1 MFDAFSSG
9 REASIRSGPFV
20 EGGGDPAPDL
30 FGAIS
35 SYGLCAGCGRFH
47 GVAEAAEGGS
57 QGVIVN
63 ADDRGGTGPNGKPS
77 LSPADAGAQI
87 TRSNLTWAAGI
98 GQPVTVTFA
107 FRATAPGTMP
117 EGTSGFSTFNPTQ
130 IAATLA
136 ALQSWSD
143 VANIVFNR
151 VQDVGSE
158 FSNTATI
165 LFGNY
170 SDGADGAAAF
180 AYLPGPAGSVSA
192 PLPGSVQ
199 GDVWVNNSLSY
210 NATPIALQYG
220 LQVLTHEIGHAIGLS
235 HPAAYNAGAGVSIT
249 YDQHAVYFEDSRQY
263 SLMSYFNAEVTGGEH
278 RANGVGTR
286 YYSAVPLLDDIAAA
300 QRLYGANMTTR
311 TGDTV
316 YGFNSTADRSWYSA
330 TSSASVLIFA
340 VWDAGGVDTLDFSG
354 YSQNQVIDLR
364 QGAFSSVGALIGNV
378 AIAMG
383 AVIENAVGGSGND
396 AIRGNSAGNRITG
409 GQGNDVIDGGLGV
422 DTLVFSG
429 ARNQYTITWVGQ
441 IGTVTGPDGTDTITN
456 VEFLQF
462 DDMTIAAAPT
472 GGLVVYGDPTNDV
485 MNGTEFGDVLGG
497 LAGNDTI
504 NGLGGDDLLNGGSG
518 NDAINGGDGNDVLIG
533 GLGDDALNGGAG
545 TDTADYAGASG
556 GVTVNLAT
564 GTASGA
570 AGNDT
575 LAGIEDILGSTFNDV
590 LTGDGNANILRGNGG
605 IDTLNGG
612 GGNDTLIA
620 GAPAEAAADDVVKAQ
635 GTANAGFGSAVSL
648 NGTFDLQTNADI
660 RNATTVPHSTI
671 RGTSHGAEEFYAFT
685 VTAGDQ
691 IVLDVDGAGFDTVL
705 RLYGPGQTVLVTND
719 DAAGA
724 DVDGGASTDSAIT
737 YTATESGTFYVSV
750 SRWVSG
756 SGAALVT
763 GAPPA
768 GATYTLHVSVPSQ
781 TPVPITLRGSTL
793 NGDGGDDALVGG
805 TGADVLNGGDGN
817 DNMTGGGGSD
827 VFNGGAGF
835 DTIDASSGGVVLAD
849 LNAGT
854 LSIGGIASTVSGVEA
869 VIGGASADVLRGDGA
884 ANTLRGGGGND
895 LLVGRG
901 GNDTIDGGAGYDVAG
916 YAGAR
921 KGYATVNSTTV
932 AGGREGGT
940 DTLIGIEAA
949 AFVDGLTTFNADSQA
964 AQLMRLYS
972 AAFDRAP
979 DAEGFHV
986 QLDALESGVSMSEM
1000 ARRFLTSDEF
1010 VSRFGTLTDIQ
1021 YVQRLYQ
1028 NAFDRQPSNAE
1039 INDWLAYL
1047 GAGNTR
1053 QALMLVIAE
1062 SAESRTATWSTLSAG
1077 LWVGDA
1083 VTESLARMFDT
1094 VFDRLP
1100 DEDGLVT
1107 WRASMAAGTSLLD
1120 VATAF
1125 LASAEGQ
1132 ARYGGLSNAQFVE
1145 AVYLAALNR
1154 APDAGGLAAYTA
1166 GLNAGTITRAQ
1177 MLAEVSE
1184 SAEHRALYLP
1194 NLVGGVALQAAA
1206 PAPVETDAKA
1216 PHDEAGPQILPGL
1229 DDEDGSK
1236 DGGAQVLPA
1245 DPEAS
1250 GSKDAGPQVL
1260 PGPSDDAGSREGG
1273 AQVLPGLPDDAA
1285 VSAKD
1290 AGPQVLPGLVD
1301 DAFLPMPAADA
1312 GREWAGLSARLD
1324 GDFAREAPAFAADDF
1339 LPVTPKDAEAQVL
1352 PVETGLD
1359 LDALFETS
1367 PAELALTDALAALTP
1382 DPLKPAALDVE
1393 DSWHQLPAHDAFQ

>member
-9 REASIRSGPFV
+9 REASVRSGPFV
-20 EGGGDPAPDL
+20 EGGGDASPDL

-47 GVAEAAEGGS
+47 GVAEAAEDGS
-57 QGVIVN
+57 QGAIIN

-107 FRATAPGTMP
+107 FRSTAPTTMP
-117 EGTSGFSTFNPTQ
+117 EGTTGFSTFNATQ

-151 VQDVGSE
+151 VQDAASE
-158 FSNTATI
+158 YSNNATI

-170 SDGADGAAAF
+170 ADGAEGAAAF
-180 AYLPGPAGSVSA
+180 AYLPGSAGSVA
-192 PLPGSVQ
+192 AALPGAVQ
-199 GDVWVNNSLSY
+199 GDVWVNNSLGY

-235 HPAAYNAGAGVSIT
+235 HPAAYNAGPGVSIT
-249 YDQHAVYFEDSRQY
+249 YAQHAVYFEDSRQY
-263 SLMSYFNAEVTGGEH
+263 SLMSYFSETLTGASY
-278 RANGVGTR
+278 RVGNQQ

-316 YGFNSTADRSWYSA
+316 YGFNSTADRSWFSA
-330 TSSASVLIFA
+330 TSGASLLIFA
-340 VWDAGGVDTLDFSG
+340 VWDAGGIDTFDFSG
-354 YSQNQVIDLR
+354 YAQNQVIDLR
-364 QGAFSSVGALIGNV
+364 QGAFSSVGALVGNV

-383 AVIENAVGGSGND
+383 AVIENAIGGDGAD
-396 AIRGNSAGNRITG
+396 QIRGNSANNRITG
-409 GQGNDVIDGGLGV
+409 GAGNDVIDGGLGS
-422 DTLVFSG
+422 DTVVFSG
-429 ARNQYTITWVGQ
+429 NRSQYTITWNGQ

-462 DDMTIAAAPT
+462 ADQTIAAAPT
-472 GGLVVYGDPTNDV
+472 GGLTVAGDPTDDT
-485 MNGTEFGDVLGG
+485 MNGTEFADNLGG

-504 NGLGGDDLLNGGSG
+504 NGLGGDDVLNGGSG
-518 NDAINGGDGNDVLIG
+518 NDTLNGGEGDDVLDG
-533 GLGDDALNGGAG
+533 GLGNDALNGGNG
-545 TDTADYAGASG
+545 RDTADYRLASG

-575 LAGIEDILGSTFNDV
+575 LSGIEDVQGSTYNDV
-590 LTGDGNANILRGNGG
+590 LTGDGNANVLRGNGG

-612 GGNDTLIA
+612 GGADTLIA
-620 GAPAEAAADDVVKAQ
+620 GAPAESAADDVVKGQ
-635 GTANAGFGSAVSL
+635 GTANGSFFEAVDL
-648 NGTFDLQTNADI
+648 NGTFDLQSNADI

-671 RGTSHGAEEFYAFT
+671 RGTSHGAQEFYAFT

-691 IVLDVDGAGFDTVL
+691 IVIDVDGAGFDTVL
-705 RLYGPGQTVLVTND
+705 RLYGPSQTVLVTND
-719 DAAGA
+719 DAAGT

-737 YTATESGTFYVSV
+737 YTATESGTFYISI

-756 SGAALVT
+756 SGGTLVT

-768 GATYTLHVSVPSQ
+768 GATYTIHVSVPSQ

-793 NGDGGDDALVGG
+793 NGDDGDDSLVGG
-805 TGADVLNGGDGN
+805 VGADVLNGGEGN
-817 DNMTGGGGSD
+817 DNLTGGGGSD
-827 VFNGGAGF
+827 VFNGGGGF
-835 DTIDASSGGVVLAD
+835 DT
-849 LNAGT
+849 LNATGAGAVIVDLAAGT
-854 LSIGGIASTVSGVEA
+854 ISIGGTASTVSGVEA
-869 VIGGASADVLRGDGA
+869 VIGGTANDVMRGDAG
-884 ANTLRGGGGND
+884 ANTLNGGAGND
-895 LLVGRG
+895 VLTGRG
-901 GNDTIDGGAGYDVAG
+901 GNDAIIGGDGYDVSG

-940 DTLIGIEAA
+940 DTLTGIEAA

-986 QLDALESGVSMSEM
+986 QLDALEGGVSMAEM

-1010 VSRFGTLTDIQ
+1010 VSRFGTLTDVQ

-1047 GAGNTR
+1047 NAGNTR

-1083 VTESLARMFDT
+1083 VTESLARLFDT

-1100 DEDGLVT
+1100 DENGLVT
-1107 WRASMAAGTSLLD
+1107 WRASMAGGATLLD

-1145 AVYLAALNR
+1145 AVYQAALNR
-1154 APDAGGLAAYTA
+1154 AADAGGLAAYTA

-1194 NLVGGVALQAAA
+1194 NLVGGVSLQAAA
-1206 PAPVETDAKA
+1206 PAPVETGAKIV
-1216 PHDEAGPQILPGL
+1216 HDEAGPQVLPGLDDDGKDDGAGPQTVPADPEASGSRDAGPQILPGL
-1229 DDEDGSK
+1229 
-1236 DGGAQVLPA
+1236 
-1245 DPEAS
+1245 EA
-1250 GSKDAGPQVL
+1250 
-1260 PGPSDDAGSREGG
+1260 DAGSKEDG

-1290 AGPQVLPGLVD
+1290 AGPQVLPGLDD

-1324 GDFAREAPAFAADDF
+1324 GDVARELPVFAADDF
-1339 LPVTPKDAEAQVL
+1339 LPVTPKDAGAQIL
-1352 PVETGLD
+1352 PAETGLD
-1359 LDALFETS
+1359 LDALFAAS
-1367 PAELALTDALAALTP
+1367 PAELALEEAMAALTP

-1393 DSWHQLPAHDAFQ
+1393 DSWHQLPTHDAFQ